1 LAAAAVHHH
10 LMRNGTRMRVGI
22 IVETGEARVVQ
33 HFALLIGYGAGAVAP
48 YLAFE
53 TIQDMVMNGSFPG
66 LTDVRQAEKNYIKAI
81 THGLLKVM
89 SKMGISTV
97 QSYHGAQIFEA
108 MGISRSVI
116 ERYFSG
122 TASRISGVDLD
133 IIATE

>member
-1 LAAAAVHHH
+1 
-10 LMRNGTRMRVGI
+10 MRVGI
-22 IVETGEARVVQ
+22 IVESGEARAVQ

-53 TIQDMVMNGSFPG
+53 TIEDMVRTGSYPG
-66 LTDVRQAEKNYIKAI
+66 LENAREAKQQYIKAI
-81 THGLLKVM
+81 TNGLLKVM

-108 MGISRSVI
+108 IGISRNVI

-133 IIATE
+133 VI